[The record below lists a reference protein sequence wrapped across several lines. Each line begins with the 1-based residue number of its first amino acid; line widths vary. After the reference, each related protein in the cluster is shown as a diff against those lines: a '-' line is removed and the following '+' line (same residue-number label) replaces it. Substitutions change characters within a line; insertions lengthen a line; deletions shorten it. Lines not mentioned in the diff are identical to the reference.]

1 VVGDVDGLNKRGA
14 HLYLEGESDFMDSDD
29 DDETSKYNTF
39 VVTGIRNV
47 GTRIVMEQPENGATR
62 ERRFGGIDWREC
74 TRAVQV

>member
-1 VVGDVDGLNKRGA
+1 MSPGKVVGDVDGLNKRGA

-39 VVTGIRNV
+39 VVTGIRR
-47 GTRIVMEQPENGATR
+47 GHAHRHGATR

-74 TRAVQV
+74 ARAVQV